1 MSHHLIC
8 TWLGLPADS
17 WPPDHYRLLGLEPGE
32 TDTALIEQRVHQ
44 RLDAVRRYQMMH
56 PEQATEAMN
65 RLAQAFVC
73 LTEPAAKRAYD
84 QALPGAR
91 PPIVPPLPPVPP
103 KVEPRAEP
111 RDPLIWLYTVGVPG
125 PGNDI
130 PPPPVRLPPPAAP
143 PEDVQITP
151 APVALEVAPA
161 PPP

>member
-1 MSHHLIC
+1 MARSRSLLPHRRRGRPTDDAVREGLPPGPGRMSHHLIC
-8 TWLGLPADS
+8 TWLGLPADA

-44 RLDAVRRYQMMH
+44 RLDSVRRYQMMH

-84 QALPGAR
+84 QSLPGAR
-91 PPIVPPLPPVPP
+91 P
-103 KVEPRAEP
+103 R
-111 RDPLIWLYTVGVPG
+111 T
-125 PGNDI
+125 
-130 PPPPVRLPPPAAP
+130 
-143 PEDVQITP
+143 
-151 APVALEVAPA
+151 A